1 MEIDVMTKD
10 KRAISFKGE
19 IDLTEWSLPNANSL
33 IEDALDYFEERME
46 KEIKKQL
53 EKLQKKIGGFDEYAR
68 QLASEAIQIS
78 IENGISINF
87 WDIGGKNPDII
98 TINFPDFCEDG
109 FSCEVDMKKA
119 INEVLME
126 ACARDG
132 YLRESEEKGMLDFA
146 QMLKGCAHEIE
157 TAVRPKD

>member
-1 MEIDVMTKD
+1 MTKD

-19 IDLTEWSLPNANSL
+19 IDLTEWSLPNADSL

-87 WDIGGKNPDII
+87 WDAGGSNPEII
-98 TINFPDFCEDG
+98 TIDFSDFCEDG
-109 FSCEVDMKKA
+109 FSCELNMKKA
-119 INEVLME
+119 IDE
-126 ACARDG
+126 ALIERCAKDG
-132 YLRESEEKGMLDFA
+132 YLHEDEEKAMLDFA
-146 QMLKGCAHEIE
+146 QMLKDCAHEIE

>member
-1 MEIDVMTKD
+1 MTKD

-19 IDLTEWSLPNANSL
+19 IDLTEWSLPNADSL

-87 WDIGGKNPDII
+87 WDAGK
-98 TINFPDFCEDG
+98 
-109 FSCEVDMKKA
+109 
-119 INEVLME
+119 
-126 ACARDG
+126 
-132 YLRESEEKGMLDFA
+132 
-146 QMLKGCAHEIE
+146 
-157 TAVRPKD
+157 